1 MKRRLCSLIEIGFVK
16 CQFNFPPCYNSSL
29 GALIGCGLCVRRRCE
44 GAHFIKLNRKRS
56 KFIRVKQPEPKYCD
70 FFMTGK
76 NVLRYISW
84 MGLTGVMSYELET
97 LVLILSSWM
106 CLAVKI
112 IYLTFIL
119 ASPLIVLMKTSCW
132 TSNIFVK
139 VDKLTCYSNIDWL
152 ELRGSREGWEG

>member
-29 GALIGCGLCVRRRCE
+29 GALIDCGLCERRRCE

-84 MGLTGVMSYELET
+84 MGLTGVLYKVMSLRRLFWYYPRECVWQLKLFT
-97 LVLILSSWM
+97 WHLSLLLLSSSWWRQVVE
-106 CLAVKI
+106 LQ
-112 IYLTFIL
+112 
-119 ASPLIVLMKTSCW
+119 
-132 TSNIFVK
+132 IF
-139 VDKLTCYSNIDWL
+139 L
-152 ELRGSREGWEG
+152 